1 MIDKAAIVLRDTLEK
16 CSRSSSGHCI
26 DPSDRVAD
34 LLMQR
39 GLLEPVHDGTAAV
52 TTPKGMEMLSGL
64 YQGGRRGRILRASAR

>member
-16 CSRSSSGHCI
+16 CARTSSGHWI
-26 DPSDRVAD
+26 DPSDRIVG

-52 TTPKGMEMLSGL
+52 TTPMGLQILSGL
-64 YQGGRRGRILRASAR
+64 YQSSPRGRILRAAAR